1 MGGGGEDRHVGADLG
16 NDVLGGDDAGAGH
29 GVQLLDLAQVRL
41 AQYLDLRGQLLDPG
55 GVVVDGGQHH
65 RQDGGVLLG
74 YEGAIEGLF
83 QPGDLAAHGASGQLG
98 QRRRV
103 TLPGGDRLEHRPAG
117 DQVDVR
123 DHRR

>member
-1 MGGGGEDRHVGADLG
+1 MGGGGEDRHAGADLG

-29 GVQLLDLAQVRL
+29 GVQLLDLAQV
-41 AQYLDLRGQLLDPG
+41 
-55 GVVVDGGQHH
+55 
-65 RQDGGVLLG
+65 LLG
-74 YEGAIEGLF
+74 YEGAIEGLL
-83 QPGDLAAHGASGQLG
+83 QPGDLAAHGAPGQLG

-117 DQVDVR
+117 DPVDVR